1 MSLKINEIEKARKII
16 DDIICDLS
24 LNLEN
29 LSVLTEVGSDYYQFT
44 PLIASMA
51 GARQV
56 FAWTK
61 DSIYGKGEDN
71 VRICEEIAELYG
83 IDATIE
89 FAVNTRPNS
98 HVKAADII
106 TNSGFTRP
114 LDENLLKYARRGE
127 AVISLMYEAWEFRT
141 TDVDLNYCNE
151 NQIKIAGVWEN
162 HPDLLIFN
170 ACGQLA
176 IKMAYEAGYEVIGNN
191 IIVWSDDQF
200 GETIE
205 NAFLARGAKNVV
217 TTTSEHT
224 LIQNIDNADF
234 IFLCDYDECRVL
246 LGNNGVIDLKN
257 IIKQDKSVGI
267 IHLFGKVDPSF
278 LEKIEIPVYPNKAGQ
293 TSIMSFTLAHLG
305 MDPVLRLQ
313 AAGLKVG
320 ECLFNGIEHSVVN
333 KTGLG

>member
-44 PLIASMA
+44 PLIACMG
-51 GARQV
+51 GAEHV

-61 DSIYGKGEDN
+61 DSIYGNGGEI
-71 VRICEEIAELYG
+71 VRTCKEIAELYG
-83 IDATIE
+83 IDTAIE
-89 FAVNTRPNS
+89 FAINTRPNS
-98 HVKAADII
+98 HVEAADII

-114 LDENLLKYARRGE
+114 LDENLLKYARPEE
-127 AVISLMYEAWEFRT
+127 AVISLMYEAWEFRA
-141 TDVDLNYCNE
+141 TDVDLNYCSE
-151 NQIKIAGVWEN
+151 NKIKIAGVWEN

-176 IKMAYEAGYEVIGNN
+176 IKMAYEAGYKVTGDN

-205 NAFLARGAKNVV
+205 NAFLNQGAENVV

-224 LIQNIDNADF
+224 LIQNIDNTDF
-234 IFLCDYDECRVL
+234 IFFCDYDEDRVL
-246 LGNNGVIDLKN
+246 LGNSGVIDLKK
-257 IIKQDKSVGI
+257 IIKQDNSVGI
-267 IHLFGKVDPSF
+267 IHLFGKIDPFF
-278 LEKIEIPVYPNKAGQ
+278 LEGIEIPVYPNIAGQ
-293 TSIMSFTLAHLG
+293 ASIMSFTLAHLG

-320 ECLFNGIEHSVVN
+320 ECLFKGTEHSIVH
-333 KTGLG
+333 KIGSA